1 MKKIQYKCKYKG
13 LILLLFIFL
22 SVSCSNE
29 LDKIPLSNF
38 SNVGFW
44 DSEQNVLLA
53 LTGMYRGNH
62 RYNGGD
68 VNPTGWWSYSGLLF
82 SEMATD
88 NAYDRRGN
96 SSPIDKLTNGS
107 LVNNNGLLAHYW
119 NHSYLRIA
127 RCNYFMENVEKS
139 SVSKEKITRMIA
151 EGRFLRAAEYFYLP
165 QRFGYGKQT
174 QSTK

>member
-53 LTGMYRGNH
+53 LTGMYRGNQV
-62 RYNGGD
+62 GGRILD
-68 VNPTGWWSYSGLLF
+68 CYFQKWQLI
-82 SEMATD
+82 M
-88 NAYDRRGN
+88 
-96 SSPIDKLTNGS
+96 LTTEEGT
-107 LVNNNGLLAHYW
+107 V
-119 NHSYLRIA
+119 LR
-127 RCNYFMENVEKS
+127 
-139 SVSKEKITRMIA
+139 
-151 EGRFLRAAEYFYLP
+151 
-165 QRFGYGKQT
+165 
-174 QSTK
+174 